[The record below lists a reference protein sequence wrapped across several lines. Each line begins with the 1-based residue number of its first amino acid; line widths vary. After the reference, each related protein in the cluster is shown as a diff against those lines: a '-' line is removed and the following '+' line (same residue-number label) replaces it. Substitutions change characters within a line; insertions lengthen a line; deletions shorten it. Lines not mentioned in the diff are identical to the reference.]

1 MIKSGVKSLSVLLR
15 GITLNHNG
23 YFYCVN
29 CFYSYG
35 TKNKLEKHERVS
47 NNHGDCY
54 VEMPN
59 EDNKTLKCNHGEKS
73 VKVSFIVCAD
83 LFT

>member
-35 TKNKLEKHERVS
+35 TKNKLEKHE
-47 NNHGDCY
+47 
-54 VEMPN
+54 
-59 EDNKTLKCNHGEKS
+59 KS
-73 VKVSFIVCAD
+73 V
-83 LFT
+83 